1 MYQAAG
7 LGEHRPVIENSLM
20 PDQSKHGNA
29 YTWGT
34 WVIVLEVVIFLLY
47 YTMCMKERRQLG
59 GVGCWEGVGGAK
71 RINFNERSTN
81 NRFIIEA
88 NS

>member
-29 YTWGT
+29 YAWGT

-59 GVGCWEGVGGAK
+59 GGVVGGWSGDWVA
-71 RINFNERSTN
+71 
-81 NRFIIEA
+81 
-88 NS
+88 